1 MVESH
6 LNRPSIKH
14 RLLKLSKKLKRIA
27 IKSYKVTKGTT
38 LFLIGPARKYKRQ
51 KRKKATELA
60 RNQEL
65 GRTFIEDGNMHDG
78 ENNPSG
84 QETLGPETNR
94 GQLIRTRRKRI
105 RKLDEKRESRE
116 TRLVIHRN
124 EVGESSRTV
133 QPPEAV
139 RRYRASH
146 LPCVGNCGPPG
157 SIRCNYGAFC
167 ETRESPESKGLGAG
181 RFWEANG
188 ASKSSK
194 NPGNRKLRLKG
205 LESV

>member
-84 QETLGPETNR
+84 QETIEM
-94 GQLIRTRRKRI
+94 
-105 RKLDEKRESRE
+105 KL
-116 TRLVIHRN
+116 
-124 EVGESSRTV
+124 
-133 QPPEAV
+133 
-139 RRYRASH
+139 AS
-146 LPCVGNCGPPG
+146 LPGLFNLP
-157 SIRCNYGAFC
+157 
-167 ETRESPESKGLGAG
+167 KLLGAIELAISLVLATVALLDLYDVTMAPFV
-181 RFWEANG
+181 RL
-188 ASKSSK
+188 
-194 NPGNRKLRLKG
+194 GNLLSQKVWG
-205 LESV
+205 LVGFGKRMGLLNLQKIQEIENYD